1 MKIVISDD
9 RFGWNDEETRVFRD
23 FYVPGLGK
31 AELVTA
37 DCHTQAELIAA
48 CSGAGAVL
56 LNQAPMTAEVIAA
69 LPECRVISRYGI
81 GYDNVDVE
89 AAAAAGIWVTNV
101 PGYCTEE
108 VAEHAL
114 GLLLSCVR
122 AIPARDRLVRQGGWN
137 LNAPVKRVS
146 GTTLGI
152 VGFGATGRAFWE
164 KARGLNFS
172 RVLVADPRA
181 EAKLAALDGAHEG
194 AYLKK
199 TEAAPFEE
207 VLRRADFISFHVP
220 LNETTRHCV
229 NAQSI
234 ALMKDGVIL
243 VNTSRGAV
251 IDEAALAAAL
261 AGGKVAAAGLDVFE
275 HEPFLPEHPFLTL
288 PNAVLSDHGAYYSA
302 ESVSELKTRTAL
314 NAREVLEGRI
324 PRTPVNK
331 PVNVRA
337 VPVGPAQAAAFAE
350 ITA

>member
-9 RFGWNDEETRVFRD
+9 RFGWSDEEARVFRD
-23 FYVPGLGK
+23 FYVPGLGR

-37 DCHTQAELIAA
+37 DCRTGAELVAA
-48 CSGAGAVL
+48 CSGASAVL
-56 LNQAPMTAEVIAA
+56 LNQAPMTAAVIAA
-69 LPECRVISRYGI
+69 LSDCRVISRYGI
-81 GYDNVDVE
+81 GYDNVDVA

-137 LNAPVKRVS
+137 LNAPVRRIS
-146 GTTLGI
+146 GSVLGI

-164 KARGLNFS
+164 KARGLGFS
-172 RVLVADPRA
+172 RILAADPRA
-181 EAKLAALDGAHEG
+181 EAKLAAVRAGPGREAPH
-194 AYLKK
+194 
-199 TEAAPFEE
+199 TIEAASFEE
-207 VLRRADFISFHVP
+207 VLRRSDFISFHVP
-220 LNETTRHCV
+220 LNEATRHCV
-229 NAQSI
+229 NARTI

-243 VNTSRGAV
+243 INTSRGAV
-251 IDEAALAAAL
+251 IDETALASAL

-275 HEPFLPEHPFLTL
+275 HEPLSPDHPFLAL
-288 PNAVLSDHGAYYSA
+288 PNAVLSDHSAYYSA
-302 ESVSELKTRTAL
+302 ESVSQLKTRTAL

-331 PVNVRA
+331 PVNARA
-337 VPVGPAQAAAFAE
+337 VPAQAAALAE